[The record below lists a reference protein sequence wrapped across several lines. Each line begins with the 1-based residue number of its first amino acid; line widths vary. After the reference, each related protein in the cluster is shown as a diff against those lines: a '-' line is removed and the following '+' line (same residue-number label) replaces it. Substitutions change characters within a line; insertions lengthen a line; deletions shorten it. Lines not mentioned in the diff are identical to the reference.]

1 MYASA
6 YAMIFSFI
14 SCSLV
19 TSNKGCLI
27 ITSIN
32 FFLCSNISFCS
43 FHEQSK
49 NIAKLM
55 TKADLADK
63 VYEKVGLARKEAVE
77 MIETLFSSMKS
88 ILSEGESIKITGF
101 GTFLV
106 RKKSSRRGRNPK
118 TGEEME
124 ITARKVITFK
134 PSLEFKEVVE
144 KA

>member
-1 MYASA
+1 MVA
-6 YAMIFSFI
+6 YGAAVQAAILTSSISRNQEFTCIFDVVI
-14 SCSLV
+14 LSLGV
-19 TSNKGCLI
+19 ETAGG
-27 ITSIN
+27 T
-32 FFLCSNISFCS
+32 
-43 FHEQSK
+43 
-49 NIAKLM
+49 M

-63 VYEKVGLARKEAVE
+63 VYEKVGLSRKEAVE

-134 PSLEFKEVVE
+134 PSLEFKAVVQ

>member
-1 MYASA
+1 
-6 YAMIFSFI
+6 
-14 SCSLV
+14 
-19 TSNKGCLI
+19 
-27 ITSIN
+27 
-32 FFLCSNISFCS
+32 
-43 FHEQSK
+43 
-49 NIAKLM
+49 M

-63 VYEKVGLARKEAVE
+63 VYEKVGLSRKEAVE

-134 PSLEFKEVVE
+134 PSLEFKSVVE